1 MSGSWLRK
9 NWWWVLLIAIAIVVA
24 AYVATLFITQ
34 LVTSSMNDDLP
45 SQGNLLGKWYVM
57 FQYGDFID
65 CPFSSIM
72 FPAVDGNSIEIVCYK
87 SNSYLDMVTPIDTKT
102 WASVVH
108 TDLND
113 KTSYGVSRILGS
125 FPLFYENM
133 TTLYFRNG
141 AGIGDPTLAVVRVG
155 GLGGSL
161 AVLSNTPVFSTTHA
175 IAYNSVD
182 TMLKSVALPQLF
194 ADNGDVGVGWKQ
206 STLLLDQVLLPPAL
220 PTPEE
225 LAALAAA
232 ILNARRAH

>member
-1 MSGSWLRK
+1 ML
-9 NWWWVLLIAIAIVVA
+9 
-24 AYVATLFITQ
+24 ITQ
-34 LVTSSMNDDLP
+34 FVTSSMNDDLP
-45 SQGNLLGKWYVM
+45 SQGNLTGKWYVM
-57 FQYGDFID
+57 SQYGDFID
-65 CPFSSIM
+65 CPFSSIE
-72 FPAVDGNSIEIVCYK
+72 FPAVDGGDMQILCYK
-87 SNSYLDMVTPIDTKT
+87 SNSYLDMVTPIDKKT

-108 TDLND
+108 TDPNG

-133 TTLYFRNG
+133 TTLYLRNG
-141 AGIGDPTLAVVRVG
+141 AGIGDPTLAVVRFG

-206 STLLLDQVLLPPAL
+206 STLLMDQGLGLPPAI

-232 ILNARRAH
+232 LLNARRAR